1 MAARNEPTEPG
12 GKPAM
17 SETVTVPTPPA
28 TSHARA
34 LVYFGHAQNIALAAL
49 GGVAIVALW
58 WAATTFLDVPA
69 YILPKPARV
78 WLSLWSGI
86 AVSPTDPLG
95 FYLPLWDTLWPTF
108 AGFLIGS
115 VFALAIGALMAEFKF
130 LRQTTMPYIFALQAL
145 PKIAV
150 APLIINW
157 LGFGVWSKI
166 TMAALLA
173 FFPVVVNVYA
183 GILSVESELT
193 DLMRSLSA
201 TRREAYRYV
210 MIPGSARFL
219 FAGLNL
225 AIVYALLGTI
235 LIEFLSAV
243 SGMGV
248 VITKAESATD
258 TATVF
263 AALVVLALTGI
274 GLNLLTKKIEERV
287 VHWGGRRD

>member
-1 MAARNEPTEPG
+1 MSQTAVVPAPPVRSNRGAAY
-12 GKPAM
+12 
-17 SETVTVPTPPA
+17 
-28 TSHARA
+28 
-34 LVYFGHAQNIALAAL
+34 LGHAQNLGLAAL
-49 GGVAIVALW
+49 GGMIIVALW
-58 WAATTFLDVPA
+58 WAATEFLDVPS
-69 YILPKPARV
+69 YILPKPGRV
-78 WLSLWSGI
+78 WWSLWSGI
-86 AVSPTDPLG
+86 AVSPADPLG
-95 FYLPLWDTLWPTF
+95 FYLPLWYTLWPTF
-108 AGFLIGS
+108 TGFLVGS
-115 VFALAIGALMAEFKF
+115 AVAIAIGAAMAEFRF

-157 LGFGVWSKI
+157 FGFGVASKI

-183 GILSVESELT
+183 GILSVEGELT

-225 AIVYALLGTI
+225 GIVYALLGTI
-235 LIEFLSAV
+235 LIEFLSAAN
-243 SGMGV
+243 GMGV
-248 VITKAESATD
+248 VITKADSATD
-258 TATVF
+258 TATVY

-274 GLNLLTKKIEERV
+274 GLNMITKRVEERV
-287 VHWGGRRD
+287 IHWGGRRG

>member
-1 MAARNEPTEPG
+1 MSQTMTL
-12 GKPAM
+12 PA
-17 SETVTVPTPPA
+17 PPA
-28 TSHARA
+28 STPGRGAA
-34 LVYFGHAQNIALAAL
+34 YFGHAQNAALAAL
-49 GGVAIVALW
+49 GGVVIVAVW
-58 WAATTFLDVPA
+58 WAATTFLDVPS
-69 YILPKPARV
+69 YILPKPGRV
-78 WLSLWSGI
+78 WWSLWYGI
-86 AVSPTDPLG
+86 AVWPTDPLG
-95 FYLPLWDTLWPTF
+95 FYLPLWYTLWPTF
-108 AGFLIGS
+108 AGFLLGS
-115 VFALAIGALMAEFKF
+115 IVAIVLGALMAEFRL

-157 LGFGVWSKI
+157 FGFGVGAKI

-183 GILSVESELT
+183 GILSVEAELT
-193 DLMRSLSA
+193 DLMRSLNA

-225 AIVYALLGTI
+225 GIVYALLGTI
-235 LIEFLSAV
+235 LVEFLSAV
-243 SGMGV
+243 NGMGV

-258 TATVF
+258 TATVY

-274 GLNLLTKKIEERV
+274 GLNLLTKKIENRV
-287 VHWGGRRD
+287 IHWGGRRD